1 MAGNIYAWSQTA
13 ASNGSSDST
22 INFAEGQ
29 LPGTLN
35 DSDRAAM
42 AVHAS
47 YLADNNAT
55 TTTGGTGAAYSA
67 ASGLSPPA
75 LATGLRLRL
84 KMNVVNTGA
93 CTLTLTPAGGA
104 AFAAKAIRTFIGAES
119 DPAPGQLQANGI
131 YEFNY
136 DAAANSAAGAWI
148 LLNPSTLA
156 LAQPGGRL
164 TLTSATPVLI
174 ANATAQGNVYYTPY
188 LTSLVP
194 INGTIRTFTE
204 QSVALDATNFLSGK
218 LYDFFMFD
226 NAGTPTLGYGP
237 AWTHLTTRSTAIA
250 RAQGI
255 WTNNLSITLR
265 TNSSTTFT
273 LGTNAATYFGT

>member
-13 ASNGSSDST
+13 ASNGAADST

-35 DSDRAAM
+35 DSDRAKM
-42 AVHAS
+42 AVHAAF
-47 YLADNNAT
+47 LADNNAT
-55 TTTGGTGAAYSA
+55 GTTGGTGAAYTFTSA
-67 ASGLSPPA
+67 LTEAS
-75 LATGLRLRL
+75 LATGICLRL

-93 CTLTLTPAGGA
+93 CTLTLTPQGGA

-136 DAAANSAAGAWI
+136 DAAANAAAGAWI
-148 LLNPSTLA
+148 LLNPSTA
-156 LAQPGGRL
+156 AISVPGGRL
-164 TLTSATPVLI
+164 TLTTATPVLI
-174 ANATAQGNVYYTPY
+174 ANATAQATVYYTPY

-194 INGTIRTFTE
+194 INGTMRTFTE
-204 QSVALDATNFLSGK
+204 QSVTLDATNFLSGK
-218 LYDFFMFD
+218 LYDLFMFD

-237 AWTHLTTRSTAIA
+237 AWTNLTTRSSAIA

-255 WTNNLSITLR
+255 WTNSASITLR